1 MLALAW
7 NILPV
12 AVQRKTKC
20 KYSVKQSLP
29 NKKDEFLWFEIK
41 PSCLTIFVSG
51 NISRV
56 CHIFTNIMFCTISGI
71 LVYIQ
76 IVHCQCVHAQ
86 MSSQQPAWE
95 WRLTLSPKSPAPPR
109 AGLMAYGQA
118 MKGRSRWTALPIVY
132 MHQCQHSHQLR
143 PFILA
148 KESLVIMS
156 FTLSAHKMCYLLQQ
170 VTPFEIFK
178 YDWRTYLLTSEKVLL
193 WWGVDALRNSC

>member
-29 NKKDEFLWFEIK
+29 NKKDEFLWFEMK
-41 PSCLTIFVSG
+41 PGCLTMFVSG

-143 PFILA
+143 PFILCQGVLGDHVLHLKCTQNVLPTA
-148 KESLVIMS
+148 AGHTFWHFQVWLTDLPTDFGKGS
-156 FTLSAHKMCYLLQQ
+156 TLMRCWC
-170 VTPFEIFK
+170 FEK
-178 YDWRTYLLTSEKVLL
+178 
-193 WWGVDALRNSC
+193 